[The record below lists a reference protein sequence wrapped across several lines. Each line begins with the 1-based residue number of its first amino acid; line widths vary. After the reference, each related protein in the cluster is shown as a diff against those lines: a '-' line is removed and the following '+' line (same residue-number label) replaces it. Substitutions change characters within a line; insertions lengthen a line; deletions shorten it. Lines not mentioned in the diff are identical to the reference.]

1 LNSTALLSAAKD
13 GLLTGS
19 VYALMA
25 TGLTLIFGV
34 MDIINLAQGILVILG
49 AYLSYALQVHLGI
62 DLFVGLLIT
71 IPTMFVVG
79 IVIERLFIGRLKGP
93 EKTAMSILVTY
104 AVSLLIEG
112 ALNMIFSVNDVQLH
126 ASYVNKSFAL
136 GNVHFGY
143 IYVAGFVLAAV
154 LLSSLYF
161 MLYRTRFGVSVRAS
175 LADQTSAALVGIDV
189 KRVSTICFGIGVAVT
204 AAGGMIYGATNSFN
218 ASTSYDLISRL
229 LTIIVLGGMGS
240 LGGAMLAGVGMVF
253 VGDMVGVIWSPVW
266 SSMSYFVV
274 LTIVLVFRPQGLFGK
289 PLARVA

>member
-1 LNSTALLSAAKD
+1 
-13 GLLTGS
+13 
-19 VYALMA
+19 MA

-49 AYLSYALQVHLGI
+49 AYLSYALQVHLHI

-71 IPTMFVVG
+71 IPTMFFVG
-79 IVIERLFIGRLKGP
+79 IVIERAFIGRLKGP

-112 ALNMIFSVNDVQLH
+112 TLNIVFSTNDVQLH
-126 ASYVNKSFAL
+126 AWYVDKSFAL
-136 GNVHFGY
+136 GNVHFAY
-143 IYVAGFVLAAV
+143 IYVAGFVLAAA
-154 LLSSLYF
+154 LLSALYV
-161 MLYRTRFGVSVRAS
+161 MLYRTRFGASIRAS
-175 LADQTSAALVGIDV
+175 LADQTAAALVGIDV

-253 VGDMVGVIWSPVW
+253 VGDMVGVIWSPIW
-266 SSMSYFVV
+266 SSMSYFIV
-274 LTIVLVFRPQGLFGK
+274 LTIVLVIRPQGLFGK
-289 PLARVA
+289 PVVRVA

>member
-1 LNSTALLSAAKD
+1 
-13 GLLTGS
+13 
-19 VYALMA
+19 MA

-34 MDIINLAQGILVILG
+34 MDIINLAQGILVILA
-49 AYLSYALQVHLGI
+49 AYLSYALQIHWHI

-112 ALNMIFSVNDVQLH
+112 ALNMTFSVNDVQLH
-126 ASYVNKSFAL
+126 GWYVSRSFAI
-136 GNVHFGY
+136 GSVHFGY
-143 IYVAGFVLAAV
+143 IYIAGFVLAAV

-161 MLYRTRFGVSVRAS
+161 MLYRTQFGVSVRAS

-253 VGDMVGVIWSPVW
+253 IGDMVGVIWSPVW
-266 SSMSYFVV
+266 SSMSYFIA
-274 LTIVLVFRPQGLFGK
+274 LTIVLLIRPQGLFGK
-289 PLARVA
+289 QSARVA

>member
-1 LNSTALLSAAKD
+1 LNATALLSAAKD
-13 GLLTGS
+13 GILTGS

-34 MDIINLAQGILVILG
+34 MDIINIAQGILVILG
-49 AYLSYALQVHLGI
+49 AYLSYALQVHWHI

-79 IVIERLFIGRLKGP
+79 VVIERLFFRRLTGP
-93 EKTAMSILVTY
+93 ERTGMSILVTY

-112 ALNMIFSVNDVQLH
+112 ALNMIFSVNDVQLQG
-126 ASYVNKSFAL
+126 SYVNKSFAI
-136 GNVHFGY
+136 GSVHFGF
-143 IYVAGFVLAAV
+143 IYVAGFVLAVV
-154 LLSSLYF
+154 LLSALYF

-175 LADQTSAALVGIDV
+175 VADQTSAALVGIDV
-189 KRVSTICFGIGVAVT
+189 KRVSTIVFGIGVAVT
-204 AAGGMIYGATNSFN
+204 AAGGMIYGATNAFN

-240 LGGAMLAGVGMVF
+240 LGGALLAGVGMVF

-274 LTIVLVFRPQGLFGK
+274 LAIVLLVRPQGLFGK
-289 PLARVA
+289 QSARVA

>member
-13 GLLTGS
+13 GILTGS

-49 AYLSYALQVHLGI
+49 AYLSYALQVHFGI

-112 ALNMIFSVNDVQLH
+112 VLNMTFSVNIVQLH
-126 ASYVNKSFAL
+126 ASYVTKSFAI

-143 IYVAGFVLAAV
+143 IYVAGFILAAI
-154 LLSSLYF
+154 LLSSLYV
-161 MLYRTRFGVSVRAS
+161 MLYRTRFGLSVRAS

-253 VGDMVGVIWSPVW
+253 IGDMVGVIWSPVW

-274 LTIVLVFRPQGLFGK
+274 LTVVLLFRPQGLFGK
-289 PLARVA
+289 PSVRVA